1 MSNPG
6 PASSTSIHPSNLAT
20 NQALRVIAMAKGV
33 SVSALGDT
41 PMPVINTSYWVP
53 TTVVVSGAT
62 VDVSSVALGVY
73 TATSGASGSGSAIRT
88 TAALTSNT
96 SSAFAT
102 VGAAA
107 STSATQTAQTLY
119 INQTTATA
127 AGTVDVY
134 VYGYDLSGPQV

>member
-41 PMPVINTSYWVP
+41 AMPVINTSYWVP

-96 SSAFAT
+96 SSAYAT

>member
-6 PASSTSIHPSNLAT
+6 PASSTSIHPQQLGT

-33 SVSALGDT
+33 SVAALGDT
-41 PMPVINTSYWVP
+41 AMQVINTSYWVP
-53 TTVVVSGAT
+53 TTVVVTNAS

-73 TATSGASGSGSAIRT
+73 TATSGASGTGSAIRT

-96 SSAFAT
+96 SSAYAT